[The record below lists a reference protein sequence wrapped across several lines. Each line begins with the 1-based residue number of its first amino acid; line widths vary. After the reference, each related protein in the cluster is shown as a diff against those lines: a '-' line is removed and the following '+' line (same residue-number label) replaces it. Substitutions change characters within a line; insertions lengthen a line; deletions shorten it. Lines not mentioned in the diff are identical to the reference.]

1 MQNKNLDKQIF
12 NFLSTPLKSDDHF
25 ISAKVAI
32 LDTLG
37 CIIEASTH
45 DEVNNFAIE
54 DKSFE
59 LFSNPF
65 LNVGK
70 LNSYQEV
77 AWYLTVLT
85 RWFDYNDTFLAK
97 EWAHPSDNF
106 GTVYSYFY
114 ANPNFKFIDFTTAIT
129 KAYEIQGSL
138 CLGTSLNQLGY
149 DHVFYVKLASGAV
162 FSSLLSKG
170 NEKIVHRTIN
180 HILLDGPSLRS
191 YRHFP
196 NVGKRKSWAAADASK
211 RGIELA
217 KISHLNDEVY
227 SSIQDDKN
235 WGFEKNYLNDSEIK
249 FGKELNDWVIQNVLF
264 KVLFPAEF
272 HGQSAVEGA
281 IKLSKEFNQNIDKV
295 KKINIFTHEPAI
307 RIIANKENLSNAS
320 DRDHSLEY
328 MVSAALLFGELKY
341 EMYGND
347 FSGLNKIE
355 SLRKKI
361 VVSED
366 SNFTKNYYEFS
377 KRHISNSIEI
387 VYDDNSTSEKITI
400 ENPIGHPSRREE
412 AIPLLK
418 EKFISNVQNV
428 FSLEKSMT
436 LWEQVINLE
445 KDDELTKF
453 FNILQ
458 DLSLIHI

>member
-25 ISAKVAI
+25 TSAKLAI

-106 GTVYSYFY
+106 GSIYSYFY
-114 ANPNFKFIDFTTAIT
+114 LNPNYKFIDFTTALT

-217 KISHLNDEVY
+217 KISQLNDEVY

-366 SNFTKNYYEFS
+366 TDFTKNYYEFS

-387 VYDDNSTSEKITI
+387 VYDNNSTSEKITI

-418 EKFISNVQNV
+418 EKFIRNVQNV
-428 FSLEKSMT
+428 LSFEKSMSV
-436 LWEQVINLE
+436 WEQIINLE

-458 DLSLIHI
+458 DDE

>member
-25 ISAKVAI
+25 TSAKLAI

-106 GTVYSYFY
+106 GSIYSYFY
-114 ANPNFKFIDFTTAIT
+114 LNPNYKFIDFTTALT

-217 KISHLNDEVY
+217 KISQLNDEVY
-227 SSIQDDKN
+227 SSIQNDKN

-249 FGKELNDWVIQNVLF
+249 FGKELNDWVVQNVLF

-361 VVSED
+361 VVSENTD
-366 SNFTKNYYEFS
+366 FTKNYYEFS

-387 VYDDNSTSEKITI
+387 VYDNNSTSEKITI

-418 EKFISNVQNV
+418 EKFIRNVQNV
-428 FSLEKSMT
+428 LSLEKSMS

-458 DLSLIHI
+458 DDE

>member
-1 MQNKNLDKQIF
+1 MENKNLDIQIF

-25 ISAKVAI
+25 TSAKLAI

-106 GTVYSYFY
+106 GSIYSYFY
-114 ANPNFKFIDFTTAIT
+114 LNPNYKFIDFTTALT

-170 NEKIVHRTIN
+170 NEKIIHRTIN

-211 RGIELA
+211 RGIEIA
-217 KISHLNDEVY
+217 KISQLNDEVY
-227 SSIQDDKN
+227 SSIQGDKN

-249 FGKELNDWVIQNVLF
+249 FGKELNDWVVQNVLF

-361 VVSED
+361 AVSEN

-412 AIPLLK
+412 AIPLLR
-418 EKFISNVQNV
+418 EKFIRNVQNV
-428 FSLEKSMT
+428 LSLEKSMS

-458 DLSLIHI
+458 DDE

>member
-25 ISAKVAI
+25 TSAKLAI

-59 LFSNPF
+59 LSSNPF

-106 GTVYSYFY
+106 GSVYSYFY
-114 ANPNFKFIDFTTAIT
+114 ANPNFKFIDFTTALT

-138 CLGTSLNQLGY
+138 CLGTSLNKLGY

-217 KISHLNDEVY
+217 KISQLNDEVY

-235 WGFEKNYLNDSEIK
+235 WGFEKNFLNDSEIK

-281 IKLSKEFNQNIDKV
+281 IELSKEFNQNIDKV

-400 ENPIGHPSRREE
+400 ENPIGCLLYTSPSPRDNKASRMPSS
-412 AIPLLK
+412 A
-418 EKFISNVQNV
+418 
-428 FSLEKSMT
+428 
-436 LWEQVINLE
+436 
-445 KDDELTKF
+445 
-453 FNILQ
+453 
-458 DLSLIHI
+458 

>member
-25 ISAKVAI
+25 TSAKLAI

-45 DEVNNFAIE
+45 DEVNNFATE

-65 LNVGK
+65 LNVVK
-70 LNSYQEV
+70 INSSQEV

-106 GTVYSYFY
+106 GSIYSYFY
-114 ANPNFKFIDFTTAIT
+114 ANPNFKFIDFTTALT

-217 KISHLNDEVY
+217 KISQLNDEVY

-361 VVSED
+361 VVSENTD
-366 SNFTKNYYEFS
+366 FTKNYYEFS
-377 KRHISNSIEI
+377 KRHISNSIQI
-387 VYDDNSTSEKITI
+387 VYDNNSTSEKITI

-418 EKFISNVQNV
+418 EKFIRNVQNV
-428 FSLEKSMT
+428 LSLDKSIS

-458 DLSLIHI
+458 DDE

>member
-1 MQNKNLDKQIF
+1 MQNNNLDTQIN
-12 NFLSTPLKSDDHF
+12 NFLSKPLKNDDHF
-25 ISAKVAI
+25 TSAKLAI

-37 CIIEASTH
+37 CIIEASSH

-106 GTVYSYFY
+106 GSIYSYFY
-114 ANPNFKFIDFTTAIT
+114 ANPNFKFIDFTTALT

-217 KISHLNDEVY
+217 KISQLNDEVY

-307 RIIANKENLSNAS
+307 RIIANKENLSNES

-418 EKFISNVQNV
+418 EKFIRNVQNV
-428 FSLEKSMT
+428 LSLEKSMS
-436 LWEQVINLE
+436 LWEQIINLE

-458 DLSLIHI
+458 DDE

>member
-1 MQNKNLDKQIF
+1 MQNNNLDTQIN
-12 NFLSTPLKSDDHF
+12 NFLSKPLKNDDHF
-25 ISAKVAI
+25 TSAKLAI

-37 CIIEASTH
+37 CIIEASSH

-106 GTVYSYFY
+106 GSIYSYFY
-114 ANPNFKFIDFTTAIT
+114 ANPNFKFIDFTTALT

-217 KISHLNDEVY
+217 KISQLNDEVY

-328 MVSAALLFGELKY
+328 MVSAALLFGELNY
-341 EMYGND
+341 EMYKDD
-347 FSGLNKIE
+347 FSGLNEIE

-361 VVSED
+361 VVNED
-366 SNFTKNYYEFS
+366 ANFTKNYYDFS

-387 VYDDNSTSEKITI
+387 VYNDNSSSEKITI

-412 AIPLLK
+412 AVPLLK
-418 EKFISNVQNV
+418 EKFIRNVQES
-428 FSLEKSMT
+428 FSKEKAYS
-436 LWEQVINLE
+436 LWDQVINLK

-453 FNILQ
+453 FNILEN
-458 DLSLIHI
+458 I

>member
-25 ISAKVAI
+25 TSAKLAI

-45 DEVNNFAIE
+45 DEVNNFATE

-106 GTVYSYFY
+106 GSIYSYFY
-114 ANPNFKFIDFTTAIT
+114 LNPNYKFIDFTTALT

-217 KISHLNDEVY
+217 KISQLNDEVY

-418 EKFISNVQNV
+418 DKFIRNVQKV
-428 FSLEKSMT
+428 LSLEKSMS

-458 DLSLIHI
+458 DDE

>member
-1 MQNKNLDKQIF
+1 LQNKNLDKQIF

-25 ISAKVAI
+25 ISAKLAI

-106 GTVYSYFY
+106 GSVYSYFY
-114 ANPNFKFIDFTTAIT
+114 ANPNFKFIDFTTALT

-217 KISHLNDEVY
+217 KISQLNDEVY

-355 SLRKKI
+355 NLRKKI

-418 EKFISNVQNV
+418 DKFIRNVQNV
-428 FSLEKSMT
+428 LSLEKSMSV
-436 LWEQVINLE
+436 WEQVINLE

-458 DLSLIHI
+458 DDE

>member
-25 ISAKVAI
+25 TSAKLAI

-106 GTVYSYFY
+106 GSIYSYFY
-114 ANPNFKFIDFTTAIT
+114 LNPNFKFIDFTTALT

-217 KISHLNDEVY
+217 KISQLNDEVY

-418 EKFISNVQNV
+418 DKFIRNVQKV
-428 FSLEKSMT
+428 LSLEKSMS

-458 DLSLIHI
+458 DDE

>member
-1 MQNKNLDKQIF
+1 MQNNNLVTQIN
-12 NFLSTPLKSDDHF
+12 NFLSKPLKNDDHF
-25 ISAKVAI
+25 TSAKLAI

-37 CIIEASTH
+37 CIIEASSH

-59 LFSNPF
+59 LLSNPF

-106 GTVYSYFY
+106 GSIYSYFY
-114 ANPNFKFIDFTTAIT
+114 ANPNYKFIDFTTALT

-138 CLGTSLNQLGY
+138 CLGTSLNKLGY

-217 KISHLNDEVY
+217 KISQLNDEVY

-307 RIIANKENLSNAS
+307 RIIANKENLSNES

-328 MVSAALLFGELKY
+328 MVAAALLFGELKY

-428 FSLEKSMT
+428 LSLDKSMS

-453 FNILQ
+453 FNILEN
-458 DLSLIHI
+458 DE

>member
-1 MQNKNLDKQIF
+1 MQNNNLDTQIN
-12 NFLSTPLKSDDHF
+12 NFLSKPLKNDDHF
-25 ISAKVAI
+25 TSAKLAI

-37 CIIEASTH
+37 CIIEASSH

-106 GTVYSYFY
+106 GSIYSYFY
-114 ANPNFKFIDFTTAIT
+114 ANPNYKFIDFTTALT

-217 KISHLNDEVY
+217 KISQLNDEVY

-235 WGFEKNYLNDSEIK
+235 WGFEKTYLNDSEIK
-249 FGKELNDWVIQNVLF
+249 FGKQLNDWVIQNVLF

-418 EKFISNVQNV
+418 EKFIRNVQNV
-428 FSLEKSMT
+428 LSLEKSMS
-436 LWEQVINLE
+436 LWERVINLE

-458 DLSLIHI
+458 DDE

>member
-25 ISAKVAI
+25 TSAKLAI

-106 GTVYSYFY
+106 GSIYSYFY
-114 ANPNFKFIDFTTAIT
+114 LNPNYKFIDFTTALT

-217 KISHLNDEVY
+217 KISQLNDEVY

-281 IKLSKEFNQNIDKV
+281 IELSKEFNQNIDKV

-366 SNFTKNYYEFS
+366 TDFTKNYYEFS

-387 VYDDNSTSEKITI
+387 VYDNNSTSEKITI

-428 FSLEKSMT
+428 LSLEKSMS

-458 DLSLIHI
+458 DDE

>member
-1 MQNKNLDKQIF
+1 MQNNNLDTQIN
-12 NFLSTPLKSDDHF
+12 NFLSKPLKNDDHF
-25 ISAKVAI
+25 TSAKLAI

-37 CIIEASTH
+37 CIIEASSH

-106 GTVYSYFY
+106 GSIYSYFY
-114 ANPNFKFIDFTTAIT
+114 ANPNYKFIDFTTALT

-217 KISHLNDEVY
+217 KISQLNDEVY

-307 RIIANKENLSNAS
+307 RIIANKENLSNES

-418 EKFISNVQNV
+418 EKFIRNVQNV
-428 FSLEKSMT
+428 LSLEKSMS

-458 DLSLIHI
+458 DDE

>member
-25 ISAKVAI
+25 TSAKLAI

-114 ANPNFKFIDFTTAIT
+114 ANPNFKFIDFTTALT

-272 HGQSAVEGA
+272 HGQSAVEGS

-418 EKFISNVQNV
+418 DKFIRNVQKV
-428 FSLEKSMT
+428 LSLEKSMS
-436 LWEQVINLE
+436 LWEQIINLE
-445 KDDELTKF
+445 KDEELTKF

-458 DLSLIHI
+458 DNE

>member
-1 MQNKNLDKQIF
+1 MQNNNLDTQIN
-12 NFLSTPLKSDDHF
+12 NFLSKPLKNDEHF
-25 ISAKVAI
+25 TSAKLAI

-106 GTVYSYFY
+106 GSIYSYFY
-114 ANPNFKFIDFTTAIT
+114 SNPNYKFIDFTTALT

-217 KISHLNDEVY
+217 KISQLNDEVY

-281 IKLSKEFNQNIDKV
+281 IELSKEFNQNIDKV

-341 EMYGND
+341 EMYRND

-418 EKFISNVQNV
+418 EKFIRNVQNV
-428 FSLEKSMT
+428 LSLEKSMS
-436 LWEQVINLE
+436 LWERVINLE

-458 DLSLIHI
+458 DDE

>member
-1 MQNKNLDKQIF
+1 MQNNNLDTQIN
-12 NFLSTPLKSDDHF
+12 NFLSKPLKNDDHF
-25 ISAKVAI
+25 TSAKLAI

-106 GTVYSYFY
+106 GSIYSYFY
-114 ANPNFKFIDFTTAIT
+114 ANPNFKFIDFTTALT

-217 KISHLNDEVY
+217 KISQLNDEVY

-366 SNFTKNYYEFS
+366 TNFTKNYYEFS

-418 EKFISNVQNV
+418 EKFIRNVQNV
-428 FSLEKSMT
+428 LSLEKSMS

-458 DLSLIHI
+458 DDE

>member
-1 MQNKNLDKQIF
+1 MQNNNLDTQI
-12 NFLSTPLKSDDHF
+12 NKFLSKPLKNDDHF
-25 ISAKVAI
+25 TSAKLAI

-106 GTVYSYFY
+106 GSIYSYFY
-114 ANPNFKFIDFTTAIT
+114 ANPNFKFIDFTTALT

-217 KISHLNDEVY
+217 KISQLNDEVY

-235 WGFEKNYLNDSEIK
+235 WGFEKNFLNDSEIK

-281 IKLSKEFNQNIDKV
+281 IELSKEFNQNIDKV

-418 EKFISNVQNV
+418 EKFIRNVQNIL
-428 FSLEKSMT
+428 SLEKSVS

-453 FNILQ
+453 FNILE
-458 DLSLIHI
+458 DDE

>member
-25 ISAKVAI
+25 TSAKLAI

-106 GTVYSYFY
+106 GSIYSYFY
-114 ANPNFKFIDFTTAIT
+114 ANPNFKFIDFTTALT

-217 KISHLNDEVY
+217 KISQLNDEVY

-418 EKFISNVQNV
+418 EKFIRNVQNV
-428 FSLEKSMT
+428 FSLEKSVS
-436 LWEQVINLE
+436 LWDQVINLE

-458 DLSLIHI
+458 DDE

>member
-25 ISAKVAI
+25 TSAKLAI

-106 GTVYSYFY
+106 GSIYSYFY
-114 ANPNFKFIDFTTAIT
+114 LNPNYKFIDFTTALT

-217 KISHLNDEVY
+217 KISQLNDEVY
-227 SSIQDDKN
+227 SSIQNDKN

-418 EKFISNVQNV
+418 EKFIRNVQNIL
-428 FSLEKSMT
+428 SLEKSMS

-458 DLSLIHI
+458 DDE

>member
-12 NFLSTPLKSDDHF
+12 NFLSAPLKSDDHF
-25 ISAKVAI
+25 ISAKLAI

-106 GTVYSYFY
+106 GSVYSYFY
-114 ANPNFKFIDFTTAIT
+114 ANPNFKFIDFTTALT

-217 KISHLNDEVY
+217 KISQLNDEVY

-249 FGKELNDWVIQNVLF
+249 FGKELNDWVIKNVLF

-355 SLRKKI
+355 NLRKKI

-418 EKFISNVQNV
+418 DKFIRNVQNV
-428 FSLEKSMT
+428 LSLEKS
-436 LWEQVINLE
+436 LSVWEQVINLE

-458 DLSLIHI
+458 DDE

>member
-25 ISAKVAI
+25 TSAKLAI

-106 GTVYSYFY
+106 GSIYSYFY
-114 ANPNFKFIDFTTAIT
+114 LNPNYKFIDFTTALT

-217 KISHLNDEVY
+217 KISQLNDEVY

-366 SNFTKNYYEFS
+366 TDFTKNYYEFS

-418 EKFISNVQNV
+418 EKFIRNVQKV
-428 FSLEKSMT
+428 LSLEKSMS

-458 DLSLIHI
+458 DDE

>member
-25 ISAKVAI
+25 TSAKLAI

-114 ANPNFKFIDFTTAIT
+114 ANPNFKFIDFTTALT

-217 KISHLNDEVY
+217 KISQLNDEVY
-227 SSIQDDKN
+227 SSIQNDKN

-418 EKFISNVQNV
+418 DKFIRNVQKV
-428 FSLEKSMT
+428 LSLEKSMS

-458 DLSLIHI
+458 DDE

>member
-25 ISAKVAI
+25 TSAKLAI

-114 ANPNFKFIDFTTAIT
+114 ANPNFKFIDFTTALT

-170 NEKIVHRTIN
+170 NENIVHRTIN

-217 KISHLNDEVY
+217 KISQLNDEVY

-387 VYDDNSTSEKITI
+387 VYDNNSTSEKITI

-418 EKFISNVQNV
+418 DKFIRNVQKV
-428 FSLEKSMT
+428 LSLEKSMS

-458 DLSLIHI
+458 DDE

>member
-25 ISAKVAI
+25 TSAKLAI

-114 ANPNFKFIDFTTAIT
+114 ANPNFKFIDFTTALT

-217 KISHLNDEVY
+217 KISQLNDEVY
-227 SSIQDDKN
+227 SSIQNDKN

-418 EKFISNVQNV
+418 EKFIRNVQNV
-428 FSLEKSMT
+428 LSLEKSMS

-458 DLSLIHI
+458 DDE

>member
-1 MQNKNLDKQIF
+1 MQNNNLDTQIN
-12 NFLSTPLKSDDHF
+12 NFLSKPLKNDDHF
-25 ISAKVAI
+25 TSAKLAI

-106 GTVYSYFY
+106 GSIYSYFY
-114 ANPNFKFIDFTTAIT
+114 ANPNYKFIDFTTALT

-217 KISHLNDEVY
+217 KISQLNDEVY

-235 WGFEKNYLNDSEIK
+235 WGFEKNFLNDSEIK

-281 IKLSKEFNQNIDKV
+281 IELSKEFNQNIDKV

-307 RIIANKENLSNAS
+307 RIIANKENLSNES

-418 EKFISNVQNV
+418 EKFIRNVQNIL
-428 FSLEKSMT
+428 SLEKSMS

-458 DLSLIHI
+458 DDE

>member
-25 ISAKVAI
+25 TSAKLAI

-59 LFSNPF
+59 LSSNPF

-114 ANPNFKFIDFTTAIT
+114 ANPNFKFIDFTTALT

-170 NEKIVHRTIN
+170 TEKIVHRTIN
-180 HILLDGPSLRS
+180 NILLDGLSLRS

-217 KISHLNDEVY
+217 KISQLNDEVY

-387 VYDDNSTSEKITI
+387 VYDNNSTSEKITI

-418 EKFISNVQNV
+418 EKFIRNVQNV
-428 FSLEKSMT
+428 LSLEKSMS

-458 DLSLIHI
+458 DDE

>member
-25 ISAKVAI
+25 TSAKLAI

-114 ANPNFKFIDFTTAIT
+114 ANPNFKFIDFTTALT

-418 EKFISNVQNV
+418 DKFIRNVQKV
-428 FSLEKSMT
+428 LSLEKSMS

-458 DLSLIHI
+458 DDE